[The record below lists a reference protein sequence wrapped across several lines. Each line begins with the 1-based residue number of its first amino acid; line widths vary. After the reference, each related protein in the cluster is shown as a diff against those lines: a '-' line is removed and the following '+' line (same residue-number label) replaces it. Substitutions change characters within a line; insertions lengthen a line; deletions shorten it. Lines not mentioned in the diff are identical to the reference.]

1 MTLLPLFSNIKNIII
16 GILCLL
22 LIGFGG
28 YAFYEKY
35 QINAKNKTIEKQK
48 IDLQEKDK
56 EIVGKNATIE
66 EYKHNIELA
75 KQHQVRVVTIEKRG
89 SEIQQSITKIKS
101 RDLTDEEKIVT
112 DDITDL
118 FNGMQSPNSDSRKS
132 GQVLSGSA
140 ETKSS
145 ESKNSTG
152 VVK

>member
-1 MTLLPLFSNIKNIII
+1 MTLLSLFSDIKNIII
-16 GILCLL
+16 SILCIL

-28 YAFYEKY
+28 YSFYEKY

-48 IDLQEKDK
+48 FDLQEKDK

-101 RDLTDEEKIVT
+101 RDLTDEEKIIA
-112 DDITDL
+112 DNITDL
-118 FNGMQSPNSDSRKS
+118 FNGMQSSNSDSRKS
-132 GQVLSGSA
+132 REVLSGSSK
-140 ETKSS
+140 TNFT

-152 VVK
+152 IIK